1 MCAGDSVIIAGGYT
15 KITPTHT
22 YVKRE
27 TFPLFVNCSL
37 PSLPGG
43 SNGPNTLVQ
52 NVDSQG
58 RQTVSI
64 NLNLEPSPKS
74 RSLEISFV

>member
-1 MCAGDSVIIAGGYT
+1 MCSGDSVIIAGGYT
-15 KITPTHT
+15 KITPKHSDWN
-22 YVKRE
+22 RE
-27 TFPLFVNCSL
+27 AFPLFVNCSL
-37 PSLPGG
+37 PRLQGQSGRD
-43 SNGPNTLVQ
+43 TLVQ
-52 NVDSQG
+52 NVDAQG